1 MNVYLSDY
9 DIFKKDTNE
18 IWPIVHDIM
27 IHDKYTGEE
36 IGNLGIYA
44 NDVALLDFGQNETE
58 RPVLDKYLRPICIAT
73 GI

>member
-1 MNVYLSDY
+1 
-9 DIFKKDTNE
+9 
-18 IWPIVHDIM
+18 M

-36 IGNLGIYA
+36 IRNLGIHA

-58 RPVLDKYLRPICIAT
+58 RPVLDKHLRPICIAT